1 MYNWK
6 QYKLC
11 ELAEVQ
17 LSNVDKKTT
26 TDEKTIR
33 LCNYTDVYNNAFID
47 NEKSKN
53 FMIATCNDNEFNKF
67 LLKEGQV
74 AITKDSETT
83 DDIGVPTYIA
93 NDFQD
98 VVLGYHLSLITP
110 NRNKLDG
117 KFLHYWLNTKQAKY
131 YFTHNSGGSGQ
142 RCSLS
147 LDAIKSTPIFI
158 PAIETQKL
166 IGNILFDLDSKI
178 EINNRINAELEA
190 MAKTIYD
197 YWFVQFDFPDKNGK
211 PYKSSGG
218 IMVYNKELNREIPS
232 GWEVDI
238 LAELIDGDKSGD
250 WGKEKLS
257 GNYTLK
263 VNCIRGT
270 DLNGLNGRESLD
282 SPLRYILEKNKDKI
296 LKANDIIIEISGGS
310 TNQST
315 GRMAFIT
322 VEALERFN
330 NPIICSNFC
339 KAISLKEEK
348 HLFFFTLLWNEIYNN
363 NILFNW
369 EGKTSGIKNLLFDSF
384 VEHYKTVI
392 PPNEL
397 IEKFNSI
404 LQPFEKMKQKKLLEN
419 QQLTEL
425 RDWLLPM
432 LMNGQVTVK
441 DAEEI
446 INKNTTTPKAA
457 EPKAKYKAK

>member
-1 MYNWK
+1 MFDKEIILNDVVKINAETISSKDIPQFIYYLDTGNITRNVIN
-6 QYKLC
+6 
-11 ELAEVQ
+11 ELKYLDYSIDTYPSRAQRKVKENTIIYSTVRPNQ
-17 LSNVDKKTT
+17 EHYGLIKNPIENLIVSTGFATLDVIDPTVDAQFLFYCLTRK
-26 TDEKTIR
+26 EIIEY
-33 LCNYTDVYNNAFID
+33 LHQ
-47 NEKSKN
+47 
-53 FMIATCNDNEFNKF
+53 IAQNSVSSYPSINP
-67 LLKEGQV
+67 
-74 AITKDSETT
+74 
-83 DDIGVPTYIA
+83 DDIGNLRFTIPSKILHQQKIA
-93 NDFQD
+93 S
-98 VVLGYHLSLITP
+98 VLS
-110 NRNKLDG
+110 
-117 KFLHYWLNTKQAKY
+117 A
-131 YFTHNSGGSGQ
+131 
-142 RCSLS
+142 
-147 LDAIKSTPIFI
+147 
-158 PAIETQKL
+158 
-166 IGNILFDLDSKI
+166 LDSKI

-190 MAKTIYD
+190 MAKTIYN

-218 IMVYNKELNREIPS
+218 KMVYNKDLKRKIPA

-270 DLNGLNGRESLD
+270 DLNGLNGKDSLD
-282 SPLRYILEKNKDKI
+282 SPFRYILEKNKYKI
-296 LKANDIIIEISGGS
+296 LKENDIIIEISGGS

-315 GRMAFIT
+315 GRMAYIT
-322 VEALERFN
+322 EATLERFN

-348 HLFFFTLLWNEIYNN
+348 HLFFFTLLWNEIYNY

-384 VEHYKTVI
+384 TEHFKTAI
-392 PPNEL
+392 PSINL

-404 LQPFEKMKQKKLLEN
+404 VQPFEKIKQKKLLEN
-419 QQLTEL
+419 QQLIEL

-457 EPKAKYKAK
+457 EPKTKYEAK